1 MMCVSLS
8 NMTKKNI
15 FNEVGFIVNNSKV
28 KKMTPKIFGNGTP
41 AWGLADFELRSK
53 IIDSLVDGALVI
65 EVHMKRLDPTEPT
78 PPFIPDN
85 PATCKIV
92 QGLFLDEE
100 TADIVFEVGMRTDNE
115 GGDETLEITIDH
127 DNAGERDV
135 EVDEGMRDESHGQIL
150 KLRKSPQLT
159 DSGLGQIGPAA
170 VAAARD
176 ERPTP
181 LPAHH
186 IGDTPRTVLFPA
198 HRLILRKCSSTFDNM
213 FGLSCGEVDGTTN
226 ATTIQIPDVSPDI
239 FRHLLFHLYGGK
251 VMEDDMK
258 SHAREILDAADRYGV
273 VDLKL
278 EAEAY
283 LVKYTKFSMDNL
295 LDLLLYSDSKNCA
308 LLKEAAIDY
317 MLENKSE
324 VFKHVS
330 FTDAPGS
337 LVSDVLAAMARGEMT
352 NDGTEV
358 GNIVGNELMA
368 MRICDLR
375 WKAHRRGLSADGS
388 REMLIAALEDESRSL
403 NLNWSRDSGV

>member
-28 KKMTPKIFGNGTP
+28 KKLTPKIFGNGTP
-41 AWGLADFELRSK
+41 AWGLADFEPRSK

-65 EVHMKRLDPTEPT
+65 EVHMKCLDPTEPT

-100 TADIVFEVGMRTDNE
+100 TADIVFEVGMRTDE
-115 GGDETLEITIDH
+115 GGGETLEITIDR
-127 DNAGERDV
+127 DNAGERDD
-135 EVDEGMRDESHGQIL
+135 EVDEELRDISHGQIQ
-150 KLRKSPQLT
+150 QLHTSSRST
-159 DSGLGQIGPAA
+159 DLGLGQNGSAA
-170 VAAARD
+170 VA
-176 ERPTP
+176 RPTP

-186 IGDTPRTVLFPA
+186 SVDTPRTVLFPA

-213 FGLSCGEVDGTTN
+213 FGLSCRDGTTN
-226 ATTIQIPDVSPDI
+226 STTIQIPDVSPDI

-251 VMEDDMK
+251 VLEDDMK
-258 SHAREILDAADRYGV
+258 SHAQEILDAADRYGV
-273 VDLKL
+273 FELKL
-278 EAEAY
+278 EAEAC
-283 LVKYTKFSMDNL
+283 LVKYTKFSIDNL

-308 LLKEAAIDY
+308 LLKEAAMDY

-324 VFKHVS
+324 VFKHIS

-337 LVSDVLAAMARGEMT
+337 LVSDLLAAMVRGEVT
-352 NDGTEV
+352 KDGTEV
-358 GNIVGNELMA
+358 GNIVGNEMA
-368 MRICDLR
+368 MRISDLR

-403 NLNWSRDSGV
+403 NLNWSRDSAV

>member
-1 MMCVSLS
+1 
-8 NMTKKNI
+8 MTKKNI

-100 TADIVFEVGMRTDNE
+100 TADIVFEVGMRNDNE
-115 GGDETLEITIDH
+115 GGGGEILEITIDH
-127 DNAGERDV
+127 DNERDD
-135 EVDEGMRDESHGQIL
+135 EVNEELRNESHGQIQQL
-150 KLRKSPQLT
+150 QVSPRST
-159 DSGLGQIGPAA
+159 DSGLGPIGPAA

-186 IGDTPRTVLFPA
+186 SGETPRTTVLFPA

-213 FGLSCGEVDGTTN
+213 FGLSCVDGGTT
-226 ATTIQIPDVSPDI
+226 ATTIQIADVSPDI

-258 SHAREILDAADRYGV
+258 LHAREILDAADRYGV

-278 EAEAY
+278 EAEAC
-283 LVKYTKFSMDNL
+283 LVKYTKFSIDNL

-308 LLKEAAIDY
+308 RLKEAAVDY

-403 NLNWSRDSGV
+403 NLNWSRDSAV